1 MCASLFSSFWK
12 VRGHSRQDRWAGTRA
27 GIALVVEGAIVVAT
41 EILMLACVRGGNLVR
56 EVEEEEAE

>member
-1 MCASLFSSFWK
+1 